1 MATLKNQLV
10 VFDWIIQNNYYETDV
25 INSNN
30 ILFIFLIKKILLNN
44 NTHSTIYL

>member
-10 VFDWIIQNNYYETDV
+10 VFDLMIQNNYYETDV

-30 ILFIFLIKKILLNN
+30 ILFIYFLIKK
-44 NTHSTIYL
+44 YF